1 MAASNVPTRRIT
13 RMNSGN
19 NLQITNP
26 IYKDYILDKNKAIH
40 RKNDACSKLH
50 IESTM
55 KPGNNLV
62 LEFSTAVYELARLS
76 LSKIIDNSTQYFG
89 LIRHSDENLGANVDS
104 CIKVFNRKND
114 NTQGKTL
121 LKNGTDQ
128 NLPAATKTCRDNIA
142 DLAIELRGGE
152 SKDSEH
158 DPVDICPICNTT
170 SLLDTIECTECSLW
184 IHYHCAGLSQS
195 AVDALNTLAFVC
207 SLCTDNMLY
216 HADSSA
222 YNRSQTLQM
231 VTCSSLSDDDNNPE
245 ASPPIYEL
253 SDTEETIVKEISI
266 PHATHDQ
273 IKSPKVNSILNSS
286 TKGNETRPQT
296 PPTSEQTSTENLQ
309 KKAERQH
316 SKAAK
321 SKIINT
327 EEDKAYIFK
336 LENEINKLKSTI
348 ELQNSLQ
355 NLQEHQQASS
365 FSANN
370 IQQSSQPNPQT
381 SNFGSSNIDEQR
393 IRMLE
398 FQMMQNMSMNNM
410 LANQQMQMMMQQQQM
425 MQQSF
430 LHSTAGFS
438 TYPHMAI
445 PRHIPPSP
453 GYVPNVIPNSAPNG
467 IYAPPG
473 VSYHHPQYHRQFQPP
488 PYPQFNAAQNLQ
500 HQNVNQS
507 YNSQH
512 IQRDLRVNLPQ
523 PKPSVSQTDRSAK
536 KHKHQQNENMTNV
549 RQAQSKEGSP
559 LFNSPGDIPCDNS
572 ADSSPHDGQHPMQTI
587 SSPNY
592 SPHSDM
598 ATDVTSRDCL
608 PTTKVDD
615 PEPEISHNSFLGLS
629 QNNIPPDLGL
639 NKNPTKSPILKTNF
653 SK

>member
-1 MAASNVPTRRIT
+1 MNVKQLIALNECRNR
-13 RMNSGN
+13 
-19 NLQITNP
+19 
-26 IYKDYILDKNKAIH
+26 
-40 RKNDACSKLH
+40 SKP
-50 IESTM
+50 S
-55 KPGNNLV
+55 
-62 LEFSTAVYELARLS
+62 
-76 LSKIIDNSTQYFG
+76 
-89 LIRHSDENLGANVDS
+89 
-104 CIKVFNRKND
+104 
-114 NTQGKTL
+114 
-121 LKNGTDQ
+121 
-128 NLPAATKTCRDNIA
+128 AATKTCRDNIA
-142 DLAIELRGGE
+142 DLAIEFRDDE

-170 SLLDTIECTECSLW
+170 SLLDTIECTE
-184 IHYHCAGLSQS
+184 S
-195 AVDALNTLAFVC
+195 ALYGFIIIVLDFHNRVVDALNTLAFVC

-309 KKAERQH
+309 KK
-316 SKAAK
+316 
-321 SKIINT
+321 
-327 EEDKAYIFK
+327 
-336 LENEINKLKSTI
+336 
-348 ELQNSLQ
+348 NSLR

-445 PRHIPPSP
+445 PRQIPPPP
-453 GYVPNVIPNSAPNG
+453 GYVPNVIPNSAQMVYICPSWG
-467 IYAPPG
+467 LL
-473 VSYHHPQYHRQFQPP
+473 SSPQYHRQFQPP

-523 PKPSVSQTDRSAK
+523 PKLSVSQTDRCHSNTSSHVPVSAK
-536 KHKHQQNENMTNV
+536 MNVKSKPTNKAIKSGYISKFKTQWKDIDSELYHNHISNE
-549 RQAQSKEGSP
+549 
-559 LFNSPGDIPCDNS
+559 
-572 ADSSPHDGQHPMQTI
+572 
-587 SSPNY
+587 
-592 SPHSDM
+592 
-598 ATDVTSRDCL
+598 
-608 PTTKVDD
+608 
-615 PEPEISHNSFLGLS
+615 LS
-629 QNNIPPDLGL
+629 QHNIE
-639 NKNPTKSPILKTNF
+639 SHF
-653 SK
+653 R

>member
-40 RKNDACSKLH
+40 RKNGACSKSH

-55 KPGNNLV
+55 KPSNNLV
-62 LEFSTAVYELARLS
+62 LEFSTAAYELARLS

-89 LIRHSDENLGANVDS
+89 LIRHSEENLGANVDS

-121 LKNGTDQ
+121 KFVINLYHTSSRMGINGSRVDLYLAEIHDKLCDELAI
-128 NLPAATKTCRDNIA
+128 NGHMLSVLNGNIA
-142 DLAIELRGGE
+142 STISTDDE

-253 SDTEETIVKEISI
+253 SDTEETIVKEIFI

-286 TKGNETRPQT
+286 TKGNETRLQT

-309 KKAERQH
+309 KKAKRQP

-327 EEDKAYIFK
+327 EDKAYIIK

-348 ELQNSLQ
+348 ELQNSLR

-381 SNFGSSNIDEQR
+381 SNLGRSNIDEQR

-410 LANQQMQMMMQQQQM
+410 LANQKMQMMMQQQQM

-445 PRHIPPSP
+445 PRHIPP
-453 GYVPNVIPNSAPNG
+453 
-467 IYAPPG
+467 PPG
-473 VSYHHPQYHRQFQPP
+473 
-488 PYPQFNAAQNLQ
+488 A
-500 HQNVNQS
+500 
-507 YNSQH
+507 
-512 IQRDLRVNLPQ
+512 Q
-523 PKPSVSQTDRSAK
+523 PKQHTTRSRLK
-536 KHKHQQNENMTNV
+536 Q
-549 RQAQSKEGSP
+549 
-559 LFNSPGDIPCDNS
+559 
-572 ADSSPHDGQHPMQTI
+572 
-587 SSPNY
+587 
-592 SPHSDM
+592 
-598 ATDVTSRDCL
+598 
-608 PTTKVDD
+608 
-615 PEPEISHNSFLGLS
+615 
-629 QNNIPPDLGL
+629 
-639 NKNPTKSPILKTNF
+639 NPTKSPILKRTSQNNAEEHLRLTTINVEGKGNALFINSLESSSDIICIQEYWLLLVYEFQKQSLCNVLPNMDMFIRCSDTYEEISNF
-653 SK
+653 NRPRGKGGVAIAWKRF

>member
-1 MAASNVPTRRIT
+1 MLSVLNGNIASTIST
-13 RMNSGN
+13 SNS
-19 NLQITNP
+19 
-26 IYKDYILDKNKAIH
+26 
-40 RKNDACSKLH
+40 
-50 IESTM
+50 
-55 KPGNNLV
+55 V
-62 LEFSTAVYELARLS
+62 
-76 LSKIIDNSTQYFG
+76 
-89 LIRHSDENLGANVDS
+89 
-104 CIKVFNRKND
+104 
-114 NTQGKTL
+114 
-121 LKNGTDQ
+121 GTDQ
-128 NLPAATKTCRDNIA
+128 NLSATTKTCRDNIA
-142 DLAIELRGGE
+142 DLAIEFRDDE

-170 SLLDTIECTECSLW
+170 SRLDTIECTKCSLW

-195 AVDALNTLAFVC
+195 AVDALNTLVFVC

-296 PPTSEQTSTENLQ
+296 PPTSKQTSTENLQ
-309 KKAERQH
+309 KKTKRQP

-327 EEDKAYIFK
+327 EDKAYIIK

-348 ELQNSLQ
+348 ELQNSLR

-370 IQQSSQPNPQT
+370 IQQSYQPNPQT
-381 SNFGSSNIDEQR
+381 SNLGSSNIDEQR
-393 IRMLE
+393 IRMPE
-398 FQMMQNMSMNNM
+398 IQMMQNMSMNNM

-445 PRHIPPSP
+445 PRHIPPPP

-467 IYAPPG
+467 IYAPLG
-473 VSYHHPQYHRQFQPP
+473 VSYHHPRYHRQFQPP

-523 PKPSVSQTDRSAK
+523 PKPSVSQTDRCHRPQQRKNHKKSQIPPRLHNNNMRQISEEVLT

-572 ADSSPHDGQHPMQTI
+572 VDSSPHDGQHPMQTI
-587 SSPNY
+587 SSSNY

-615 PEPEISHNSFLGLS
+615 PEPEISHYSFLGLS
-629 QNNIPPDLGL
+629 KNNIPPDLGL
-639 NKNPTKSPILKTNF
+639 NKIRQNHQF
-653 SK
+653 

>member
-1 MAASNVPTRRIT
+1 
-13 RMNSGN
+13 
-19 NLQITNP
+19 
-26 IYKDYILDKNKAIH
+26 
-40 RKNDACSKLH
+40 
-50 IESTM
+50 
-55 KPGNNLV
+55 
-62 LEFSTAVYELARLS
+62 
-76 LSKIIDNSTQYFG
+76 
-89 LIRHSDENLGANVDS
+89 
-104 CIKVFNRKND
+104 
-114 NTQGKTL
+114 
-121 LKNGTDQ
+121 
-128 NLPAATKTCRDNIA
+128 
-142 DLAIELRGGE
+142 
-152 SKDSEH
+152 
-158 DPVDICPICNTT
+158 
-170 SLLDTIECTECSLW
+170 
-184 IHYHCAGLSQS
+184 
-195 AVDALNTLAFVC
+195 
-207 SLCTDNMLY
+207 
-216 HADSSA
+216 
-222 YNRSQTLQM
+222 M

-273 IKSPKVNSILNSS
+273 IKSPK
-286 TKGNETRPQT
+286 
-296 PPTSEQTSTENLQ
+296 
-309 KKAERQH
+309 
-316 SKAAK
+316 
-321 SKIINT
+321 
-327 EEDKAYIFK
+327 
-336 LENEINKLKSTI
+336 
-348 ELQNSLQ
+348 NSLR

-445 PRHIPPSP
+445 PRHIPPPP
-453 GYVPNVIPNSAPNG
+453 GYVPNVIPNSVPNG

-507 YNSQH
+507 YNIQH
-512 IQRDLRVNLPQ
+512 IQRDLRGVNLPQ
-523 PKPSVSQTDRSAK
+523 PKPSVSQTDRCHRPQQRKNHKKSQIPPRLHNNNMRQISEEVLT

-559 LFNSPGDIPCDNS
+559 LFNSPGDIQCDNS
-572 ADSSPHDGQHPMQTI
+572 ADSSPNDGQHPMQTI
-587 SSPNY
+587 SSSNY

-639 NKNPTKSPILKTNF
+639 NKIRQNHQF
-653 SK
+653 